1 MNINKLLHSK
11 HIEVIIDNKRIDKE
25 FLLQFRKK
33 HNLTQAALANI
44 LGVSTV
50 AIQKWEDGLSDI
62 DGTAARLVILLN
74 NNFDLINQFY
84 TVKSV
89 EK

>member
-50 AIQKWEDGLSDI
+50 AIQKWEDDLSDI